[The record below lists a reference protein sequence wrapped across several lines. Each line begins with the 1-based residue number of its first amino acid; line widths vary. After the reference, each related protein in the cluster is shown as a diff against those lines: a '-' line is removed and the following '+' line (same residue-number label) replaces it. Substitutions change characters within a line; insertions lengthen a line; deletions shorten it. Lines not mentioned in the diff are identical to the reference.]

1 MGTIKKTPA
10 KKKPATAPAT
20 APDTLWKAL
29 GRFQMKMPI
38 LHQGAK
44 AHSYT
49 YTDLK
54 TIVETAVPIAYN
66 EGLIFSFKLQG
77 TGLLTRLIHMETGEI
92 DGSFVELPQVE
103 LRGMNHPQSMGAI
116 ITYFKRYSI
125 SCLLNLVD
133 SADIDA
139 GGEANIVN
147 KPNPQ
152 KTKKIIS
159 DVDFERFLENRGK
172 VLEKNGEDLLID
184 DSWLLSRYALNPTQ
198 QQKLKEVQ
206 NG

>member
-1 MGTIKKTPA
+1 MES
-10 KKKPATAPAT
+10 KKPVKKATAKS
-20 APDTLWKAL
+20 PDNLWKAL

-54 TIVETAVPIAYN
+54 TIVQTAVPIAYE
-66 EGLIFSFKLQG
+66 EGLVFSFKLQG

-92 DGSFVELPQVE
+92 DESFVELPQVE
-103 LRGMNHPQSMGAI
+103 LRGMNYPQSMGAI

-125 SCLLNLVD
+125 GAILNLVD
-133 SADIDA
+133 SSDIDA
-139 GGEANIVN
+139 GGEAKKV
-147 KPNPQ
+147 Q
-152 KTKKIIS
+152 TKAPEPSLKLINDDDFKKLLAMYGKEWNGKIITTEFIES
-159 DVDFERFLENRGK
+159 A
-172 VLEKNGEDLLID
+172 
-184 DSWLLSRYALNPTQ
+184 YALNPN
-198 QQKLKEVQ
+198 QQKRLKEVS

>member
-1 MGTIKKTPA
+1 MEN
-10 KKKPATAPAT
+10 KKPVKKATAKS
-20 APDTLWKAL
+20 PDNLWKAL

-54 TIVETAVPIAYN
+54 TIVQTAVPIAYE
-66 EGLIFSFKLQG
+66 EGLVFSFKLQG

-92 DGSFVELPQVE
+92 DESFVELPQVE
-103 LRGMNHPQSMGAI
+103 LRGMNYPQSMGAI

-125 SCLLNLVD
+125 GAILNLVD
-133 SADIDA
+133 SSDIDA
-139 GGEANIVN
+139 GGEAKKV
-147 KPNPQ
+147 Q
-152 KTKKIIS
+152 TKAPEPSLKLINDDDFKKLLAMYGKEWNGKIITTEFIES
-159 DVDFERFLENRGK
+159 A
-172 VLEKNGEDLLID
+172 
-184 DSWLLSRYALNPTQ
+184 YALNPN
-198 QQKLKEVQ
+198 QQKRLKEVS

>member
-1 MGTIKKTPA
+1 MSETKKTPA
-10 KKKPATAPAT
+10 KKTTAKKTLADHK
-20 APDTLWKAL
+20 AKDTIWKAL

-54 TIVETAVPIAYN
+54 TIVETAVPIAYE
-66 EGLIFSFKLQG
+66 EGLVWNYKLEG
-77 TGLLTRLIHMETGEI
+77 TGLTTRLFHMESGCFDE
-92 DGSFVELPQVE
+92 SFVELPVVE
-103 LRGMNHPQSMGAI
+103 LRGMNSVQSKGAV

-133 SADIDA
+133 SSDIDVQ
-139 GGEANIVN
+139 GEIEKI
-147 KPNPQ
+147 KPKAPEPSL
-152 KTKKIIS
+152 KLISDGDFKKLLAMYGKEWKGKIITTEFIES
-159 DVDFERFLENRGK
+159 A
-172 VLEKNGEDLLID
+172 
-184 DSWLLSRYALNPTQ
+184 YALNPN
-198 QQKLKEVQ
+198 QQKRLKEVS

>member
-1 MGTIKKTPA
+1 MEN
-10 KKKPATAPAT
+10 KKPVKKATAKS
-20 APDTLWKAL
+20 PDNLWKAL

-54 TIVETAVPIAYN
+54 TIVQTAVPIAYE
-66 EGLIFSFKLQG
+66 EGLVFSFKLQG

-92 DGSFVELPQVE
+92 DESFVELPQVE
-103 LRGMNHPQSMGAI
+103 LRGMNYPQSMGAI

-125 SCLLNLVD
+125 GAILNLVD
-133 SADIDA
+133 SSDIDA
-139 GGEANIVN
+139 GGEAKKVQT
-147 KPNPQ
+147 KAPEPSK
-152 KTKKIIS
+152 KTINDIDFKKLIAMFGKDWNGQTIS
-159 DVDFERFLENRGK
+159 
-172 VLEKNGEDLLID
+172 EKWID
-184 DSWLLSRYALNPTQ
+184 SKYALNPSQ
-198 QQKLKEVQ
+198 IDRMKEVI